1 MFSPASWEAFER
13 EVGATPVEFERSLQK
28 AAPGA
33 VSVLGNGHYLVEC
46 GNVSLSIKAAPMPPR
61 RIALFS
67 LPVLKVNYRFSGGDD
82 AARKSVL
89 ERLDRAMQRGGG

>member
-1 MFSPASWEAFER
+1 MFSPPSLDVFER

-33 VSVLGNGHYLVEC
+33 VSVLGDGHYVVKC
-46 GNVSLSIKAAPMPPR
+46 GNVTLTIDAAPMPPR
-61 RIALFS
+61 RIALFV